1 MPALRQLHTTIER
14 DIPLSVLSNLPHASR
29 ARVQTCGK
37 GPCTVKFV
45 RLLMGGSLR
54 GRFSLLCADH
64 IALDI
69 KLGSVAQSSISTH
82 LSWTFRS
89 GTSGYNRASGTN
101 TGTRSR
107 TEHRYTL
114 TNSNKRRWLTL
125 KVPSHSPTPA
135 HLPSLFEDEAIAGAV
150 ELNLEREETIK
161 SITVVIQGQMT
172 ESTINVYNFLNLSQ
186 NLYSAPSTNPAAS
199 VPSLS
204 AGGRLRGM
212 HAWTF
217 SLTMPPHVTLNLGG
231 GSSKAYRLPPSFSE
245 RMARVHI
252 QYRLNV
258 RVRRGRFRVD
268 SDLGTVFS
276 YTPITQP
283 DPPSMKAVT
292 CTLWLAKPLCYTR
305 GSVIPCMMTIETG
318 DSQALDVLSSP
329 KAVIVRLR
337 RHISMGLANISDMNS
352 RSVRG
357 VPYEPTVQDV
367 KTALWWAPESRN
379 ASVSKRTLHG
389 EILLGLALKPSCE
402 LGDFKLSYSVA
413 LYPLKAVAFAHAEDC
428 ERPLQREFVGIATAY
443 SSGPRPIVYSPPDY
457 DDTYPSSTGQAA
469 GFNLFRGTS

>member
-1 MPALRQLHTTIER
+1 M
-14 DIPLSVLSNLPHASR
+14 DVSSVSAHPPVATDLELPGYA
-29 ARVQTCGK
+29 AG
-37 GPCTVKFV
+37 
-45 RLLMGGSLR
+45 
-54 GRFSLLCADH
+54 
-64 IALDI
+64 
-69 KLGSVAQSSISTH
+69 
-82 LSWTFRS
+82 S

-107 TEHRYTL
+107 TEHRYAL

-204 AGGRLRGM
+204 AGGKLRGM

-283 DPPSMKAVT
+283 DPPSMVRQIAYIERSPLIGPNGDPEGWFALNPVMIRGSIFNARAVEVT

-389 EILLGLALKPSCE
+389 EILLGMICLALKPSCE